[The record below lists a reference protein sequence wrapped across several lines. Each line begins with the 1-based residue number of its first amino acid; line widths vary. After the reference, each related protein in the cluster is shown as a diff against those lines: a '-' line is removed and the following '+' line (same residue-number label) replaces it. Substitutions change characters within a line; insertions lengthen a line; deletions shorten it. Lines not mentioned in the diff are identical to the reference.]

1 MTNKNR
7 CDKLKLIERGDIVS
21 AETYYFYSMIVS
33 VLMAFLTL
41 AGLIFACVQL
51 WQIKKNRVR
60 QFDQAR
66 REKTVEMVLR
76 YTKDTDNL
84 TRAVEKIVAQFSDE
98 QCQDLY
104 NGIPFEI
111 DDKTRQRLCG
121 VCPHQECCK
130 KLEDGAA
137 KYCQS
142 DDGKCSISGDLLY
155 FVRGSIINYLNSLEC
170 VLLSWQLGIVDQFAL
185 EEQFAFLDK
194 KRSTDRAAMAFRT
207 FAGNGKSYPAIE
219 KFYQHLD
226 QQRME
231 SAKKSL
237 KDILE

>member
-1 MTNKNR
+1 MSS
-7 CDKLKLIERGDIVS
+7 DS
-21 AETYYFYSMIVS
+21 YYFYSIVIAG
-33 VLMAFLTL
+33 LTALFTL

-76 YTKDTDNL
+76 YTNDTDNL

-104 NGIPFEI
+104 SGTPFEI
-111 DDKTRQRLCG
+111 DTKIRERLCG
-121 VCPHQECCK
+121 VCPHQIDCK
-130 KLEDGAA
+130 KLKEGELKFCQGDDK
-137 KYCQS
+137 KYY
-142 DDGKCSISGDLLY
+142 INGDLLY
-155 FVRGSIINYLNSLEC
+155 FVRGSIIDYLNSLEC
-170 VLLSWQLGIVDQFAL
+170 VLLAWQLGIVDQSAL

-194 KRSTDRAAMAFRT
+194 KRSRDRAVTAFRIV
-207 FAGNGKSYPAIE
+207 AGNGRSYPAIE

-226 QQRME
+226 QQRE
-231 SAKKSL
+231 EAAKKSL
-237 KDILE
+237 KDILK

>member
-1 MTNKNR
+1 MT
-7 CDKLKLIERGDIVS
+7 DTS
-21 AETYYFYSMIVS
+21 YYFYSLII
-33 VLMAFLTL
+33 AGATAIFTL
-41 AGLIFACVQL
+41 VGLIFACFQL

-84 TRAVEKIVAQFSDE
+84 TRAVEKIVSQFSDE

-104 NGIPFEI
+104 NGVSFEI
-111 DDKTRQRLCG
+111 DDRVRSRLCSI
-121 VCPHQECCK
+121 CPYQLECQ
-130 KLEDGAA
+130 KLKEGDP
-137 KYCQS
+137 KYCQ
-142 DDGKCSISGDLLY
+142 GKDEQKYYVSGKLLY
-155 FVRGSIINYLNSLEC
+155 FVRGSIIDYLNSLEC
-170 VLLSWQLGIVDQFAL
+170 VLLAWQLGIVDQSAL

-194 KRSTDRAAMAFRT
+194 KRTKDRAVTAFRT
-207 FAGNGKSYPAIE
+207 VAGNGRSYPAIE

-226 QQRME
+226 QQSRE
-231 SAKKSL
+231 AAKKSL

>member
-1 MTNKNR
+1 MST
-7 CDKLKLIERGDIVS
+7 ES
-21 AETYYFYSMIVS
+21 YYFYSVIIAGLTAV
-33 VLMAFLTL
+33 FTL

-84 TRAVEKIVAQFSDE
+84 TRAVEKVVVRLSSE

-104 NGIPFEI
+104 NGNSFEI
-111 DDKTRQRLCG
+111 DDKIRLRLCE
-121 VCPHQECCK
+121 VCPHQADCK
-130 KLEDGAA
+130 EVEEGKP
-137 KYCQS
+137 KYCQK
-142 DDGKCSISGDLLY
+142 DDKYYISGDLLY

-170 VLLSWQLGIVDQFAL
+170 VLLAWQLGIVDQAAL

-194 KRSTDRAAMAFRT
+194 TRLSDRAALAFRS
-207 FAGNGKSYPAIE
+207 FAGNGRSYPAIE

-226 QQRME
+226 QQRAE
-231 SAKKSL
+231 TAKESL
-237 KDILE
+237 KDILK